1 MVFCPTANTLNAD
14 KANICQFPLPT
25 NYLMFAKETKENK
38 ETATLIK
45 ILPRLSE
52 LVFRKLGNRVQ
63 NSFLYIV

>member
-1 MVFCPTANTLNAD
+1 MNTLNAD
-14 KANICQFPLPT
+14 KANTCQFPLPT

-38 ETATLIK
+38 ESKETATLIK
-45 ILPRLSE
+45 ILPRVSE

>member
-1 MVFCPTANTLNAD
+1 MLNAD
-14 KANICQFPLPT
+14 KAKKNTCQFPLPT